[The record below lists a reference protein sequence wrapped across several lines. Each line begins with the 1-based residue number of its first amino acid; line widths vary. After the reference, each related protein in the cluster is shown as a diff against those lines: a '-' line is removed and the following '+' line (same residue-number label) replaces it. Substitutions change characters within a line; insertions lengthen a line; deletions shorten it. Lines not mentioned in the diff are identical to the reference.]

1 MKNKGLIYGLILVV
15 AAIWYN
21 VFFRVVSNLSSDD
34 TGIVTPHETRATFSS
49 IDRDTFSLQANYR
62 DPFDGSTVTVRT
74 THLDAPIQISA
85 PPAKQVKVKEID
97 PWPNIKYKGLL
108 RKTTSSNPLAI
119 IYIDNIQMYM
129 RKGDVAFDGI
139 TLKTVHRDSVVVWYM
154 KEKRVFWRD

>member
-1 MKNKGLIYGLILVV
+1 MKNKGLIYALILVV

-34 TGIVTPHETRATFSS
+34 AGVVAPNETRATFSS

-62 DPFDGSTVTVRT
+62 DPFGGSTVAVSVAP
-74 THLDAPIQISA
+74 LDAPIHVA
-85 PPAKQVKVKEID
+85 TPVVKQVKVKE
-97 PWPNIKYKGLL
+97 PWSVIRYKGLV
-108 RKTTSSNPLAI
+108 RKTSSSDPLAI
-119 IYIDNIQMYM
+119 IYIDGIQMYM

-139 TLKTVHRDSVVVWYM
+139 TLKTVHKDSIVVWYK